1 MIKYWIKN
9 RFIFDLVIAVALSLL
24 FCFAFVQP
32 QKQKYDK
39 VLDEN
44 FVYANSEVD
53 YQIPNPSIEQLT
65 EIKNQS
71 FVEDV
76 FGYYL
81 TKTNVKGNNTSKVNL
96 IMSDTM
102 NSLSFTMYNDKT
114 KLESSNQNETNYAYL
129 DKTAADALKVS
140 IGEEIKITLA
150 STTLSYKVSRIYSAN
165 PLFKEG
171 SIIIDFSGELKNIYN
186 ANVKSNGYS
195 AAFIKTNNVSEC
207 SNYLNNYKP
216 LGRLKDRSEFETDEA
231 YNTYNNAIMS
241 GNYSNEIT
249 NFSESRK
256 LAIKEIDSSKN
267 NLIMMSYIGSA
278 ISAVALI
285 IFAFILRH
293 RKSEKKYF
301 KDVLKNKKSTISYR
315 TCSLLLGLVVYGL
328 IACLIQLLF
337 NSISLVIIPI
347 VIVLGVYV
355 LIYILDLVQDKSYI
369 K

>member
-1 MIKYWIKN
+1 MVKYWIKN
-9 RFIFDLVIAVALSLL
+9 RFIFDLVIAIILSLL
-24 FCFAFVQP
+24 FSFAFVKP
-32 QKQKYDK
+32 QKQNYDK
-39 VLDEN
+39 AIDDN
-44 FVYANSEVD
+44 FVYANSD
-53 YQIPNPSIEQLT
+53 ADFQIPNPSIEQLA

-81 TKTNVKGNNTSKVNL
+81 TKTNVTGNNSSKVNL

-102 NSLSFTMYNDKT
+102 NSLSISMYNDKT
-114 KLESSNQNETNYAYL
+114 KLDSNNQKEVNYAYL
-129 DKTAADALKVS
+129 DKTAADDLKVS
-140 IGEEIKITLA
+140 IGDEIKITIA
-150 STTLSYKVSRIYSAN
+150 STTLSYKVSRIYVAN
-165 PLFKEG
+165 PLFKDG
-171 SIIIDFSGELKNIYN
+171 SIVLDFSGELKNIYN

-195 AAFIKTNNVSEC
+195 AAFIDASNVSEC
-207 SNYLNNYKP
+207 CNYLNNYKP

-231 YNTYNNAIMS
+231 YNLYNDAIMS

-249 NFSESRK
+249 ILSENRE
-256 LAIKEIDSSKN
+256 LAIKEINSSKS
-267 NLIMMSYIGSA
+267 NLIMMAYIASA

-301 KDVLKNKKSTISYR
+301 KNILMNKKSTIIYR
-315 TCSLLLGLVVYGL
+315 TCSLLLGLLAYTL
-328 IACLIQLLF
+328 TTCIIQLVF
-337 NSISLVIIPI
+337 NSISLVIVPV
-347 VIVLGVYV
+347 VIDLVVYV

>member
-9 RFIFDLVIAVALSLL
+9 RFIFDLVIAISLSLL

-39 VLDEN
+39 VLDDN

-102 NSLSFTMYNDKT
+102 NSLSFTMYNGKT

-150 STTLSYKVSRIYSAN
+150 SARWAISIFAISWSRIFISA
-165 PLFKEG
+165 
-171 SIIIDFSGELKNIYN
+171 GEP
-186 ANVKSNGYS
+186 APSM
-195 AAFIKTNNVSEC
+195 T
-207 SNYLNNYKP
+207 
-216 LGRLKDRSEFETDEA
+216 
-231 YNTYNNAIMS
+231 IMS
-241 GNYSNEIT
+241 YCSDRIL
-249 NFSESRK
+249 K
-256 LAIKEIDSSKN
+256 LSFIALN
-267 NLIMMSYIGSA
+267 
-278 ISAVALI
+278 AVSWYL
-285 IFAFILRH
+285 
-293 RKSEKKYF
+293 
-301 KDVLKNKKSTISYR
+301 
-315 TCSLLLGLVVYGL
+315 CW
-328 IACLIQLLF
+328 
-337 NSISLVIIPI
+337 
-347 VIVLGVYV
+347 
-355 LIYILDLVQDKSYI
+355 
-369 K
+369 